1 MENTTP
7 IRKGPDELEIL
18 RKVLFKTLKSWYF
31 IVLSLGVALGVA
43 FLVNRYT
50 TPIYGSSAQIFKR
63 DTREASEFLTG
74 AGGAARG
81 GFRNANN
88 LNNEIVL
95 LRSSGLIEE
104 LVKEL
109 NWEVS
114 YWLDGSVRTS
124 ELYKASPFLVDYSQS
139 DNLVPYGTR
148 FQINLLNPEQFVL
161 ETEREPYKSAFA
173 GRTFK
178 FGEELNIE
186 GFQFVVYLINREQWE
201 SYGRDKLS
209 WQPDSPAQLARAAL
223 GRMDVAQLDLDAS
236 ALTISMVGPN
246 PAKDIDFLNK
256 YMQAFVENNLR
267 EKNKAAENTIAFIN
281 KQLASFADSLS
292 GSEGR
297 IEQFNVNR
305 NTISISQD
313 ASLVYEKLQEVRE
326 QRLELRLQN
335 EYYDYLLEYLNEE
348 SSELIEEPIAPS
360 SVGIEDQIATS
371 LLTQLISIN
380 SDLNRFK
387 SFQDV
392 NIIAQGRREDLIRDF
407 ERTKRQ
413 LLENIRNSK
422 KRIDSREAMLKRQE
436 DEFVSEIKLIPGAEA
451 EFKGIE
457 REFRVNENVYLMFLN
472 RRMDLEIQKESNE
485 SDYKILEP
493 ARGGAK
499 LAPNDERNYAIA
511 GAIGAA
517 IPFIIIFLLDFF
529 NNKIISL
536 EDFRAISEIPFLG
549 MIGHSDVE
557 TNLIVLEKPKS
568 SVTEAFRVI
577 RSNIQFM
584 LDDDQTSKV
593 ILVTSTVSG
602 EGKTFSAM
610 NIASIIAISGK
621 RTVILGAD
629 MRKPNVYNKNF
640 AMDAQKGLSN

>member
-1 MENTTP
+1 
-7 IRKGPDELEIL
+7 
-18 RKVLFKTLKSWYF
+18 
-31 IVLSLGVALGVA
+31 
-43 FLVNRYT
+43 
-50 TPIYGSSAQIFKR
+50 
-63 DTREASEFLTG
+63 
-74 AGGAARG
+74 
-81 GFRNANN
+81 
-88 LNNEIVL
+88 
-95 LRSSGLIEE
+95 
-104 LVKEL
+104 
-109 NWEVS
+109 
-114 YWLDGSVRTS
+114 
-124 ELYKASPFLVDYSQS
+124 
-139 DNLVPYGTR
+139 
-148 FQINLLNPEQFVL
+148 
-161 ETEREPYKSAFA
+161 
-173 GRTFK
+173 
-178 FGEELNIE
+178 
-186 GFQFVVYLINREQWE
+186 
-201 SYGRDKLS
+201 
-209 WQPDSPAQLARAAL
+209 
-223 GRMDVAQLDLDAS
+223 
-236 ALTISMVGPN
+236 
-246 PAKDIDFLNK
+246 
-256 YMQAFVENNLR
+256 
-267 EKNKAAENTIAFIN
+267 
-281 KQLASFADSLS
+281 
-292 GSEGR
+292 
-297 IEQFNVNR
+297 
-305 NTISISQD
+305 
-313 ASLVYEKLQEVRE
+313 
-326 QRLELRLQN
+326 
-335 EYYDYLLEYLNEE
+335 
-348 SSELIEEPIAPS
+348 
-360 SVGIEDQIATS
+360 
-371 LLTQLISIN
+371 
-380 SDLNRFK
+380 
-387 SFQDV
+387 
-392 NIIAQGRREDLIRDF
+392 
-407 ERTKRQ
+407 
-413 LLENIRNSK
+413 
-422 KRIDSREAMLKRQE
+422 MLKRQE